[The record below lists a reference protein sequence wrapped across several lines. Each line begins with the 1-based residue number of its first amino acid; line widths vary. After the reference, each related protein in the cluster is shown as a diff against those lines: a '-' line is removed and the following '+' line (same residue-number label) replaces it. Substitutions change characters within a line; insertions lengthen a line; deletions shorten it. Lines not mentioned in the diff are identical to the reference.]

1 MKRFGWS
8 ALVLALI
15 LTACGNPTPAVI
27 SPASPAPVQEI
38 IVSDPDLVIASAVV
52 LPVQVTQL
60 GFTISALV
68 KEVLVKEGDGVQ
80 AGQTLI
86 VLDAPELEFAV
97 VAAEAAYKSA
107 SLHAKLQ
114 DADRVKVVN
123 QYTGRVTFV
132 SLSGEVKI
140 KAESKAAQAQAA
152 LESAQ
157 ASLAQT
163 ILIAPFDGTV
173 TSIGVIPGEL
183 AQADQIVLTLARLDT
198 LQIETTDL
206 SERDIVRVKI
216 GQRVNVSIAALDVTV
231 TGKVIRISPIAKT
244 IGGDVV
250 FPVTIQLDKQPAG
263 LLWGMTAEVEISK

>member
-8 ALVLALI
+8 ARVLVII

-27 SPASPAPVQEI
+27 APASPAPVQEI

-52 LPVQVTQL
+52 VPVQVTQL

-68 KEVLVKEGDGVQ
+68 KEIAVSEGEQVQ

-86 VLDAPELEFAV
+86 VLDVPELEYAV
-97 VAAEAAYKSA
+97 IAAEAAYKSA

-114 DADRVKVVN
+114 DADRVKVIN

-132 SLSGEVKI
+132 SLPGEVKI

-173 TSIGVIPGEL
+173 TSIGVIHGEL
-183 AQADQIVLTLARLDT
+183 AQADQTVLTLAKLDT

-206 SERDIVRVKI
+206 IERDIVRVKI
-216 GQRVNVSIAALDVTV
+216 GQRVNVSITALDVTV
-231 TGKVIRISPIAKT
+231 SGKVIRISPIAKT

-250 FPVTIQLDKQPAG
+250 FPVTIQLDKQPVG

>member
-8 ALVLALI
+8 TLVLAII
-15 LTACGNPTPAVI
+15 LTACGTPTPAVI
-27 SPASPAPVQEI
+27 SPALPTPVQEI
-38 IVSDPDLVIASAVV
+38 SVSDPDLVIASAVV

-68 KEVLVKEGDGVQ
+68 KEIAVSEGQQVQ

-86 VLDAPELEFAV
+86 VLDVPELEYAV
-97 VAAEAAYKSA
+97 IAAEAAYKSA

-132 SLSGEVKI
+132 SLPREVKI

-173 TSIGVIPGEL
+173 TSIGVIHGEL
-183 AQADQIVLTLARLDT
+183 AQADQTVLTLAKLDT

-206 SERDIVRVKI
+206 SERDIVRVKT
-216 GQRVNVSIAALDVTV
+216 GQRVIVSITALDVTV
-231 TGKVIRISPIAKT
+231 SGKVIRISPIAKT
-244 IGGDVV
+244 ISGDVV